1 MHKITV
7 EIEQD
12 GEDIVIQVGEE
23 EGVWLEKVVA
33 GILRKTIDDKTLL
46 LAAKD
51 YKRRESVE
59 QKQSN
64 IKIDGGSYEDGDK
77 V

>member
-7 EIEQD
+7 EIEQC
-12 GEDIVIQVGEE
+12 GEDIVIQVGEVD
-23 EGVWLEKVVA
+23 GNWLEKIVA

-59 QKQSN
+59 QKQSSV
-64 IKIDGGSYEDGDK
+64 KID
-77 V
+77 

>member
-7 EIEQD
+7 EIEQI
-12 GEDIVIQVGEE
+12 GEDINIEVWEE
-23 EGVWLEKVVA
+23 DGNWLEKVVA

-51 YKRRESVE
+51 YNSPRL
-59 QKQSN
+59 
-64 IKIDGGSYEDGDK
+64 
-77 V
+77 

>member
-7 EIEQD
+7 EIEQM
-12 GEDIVIQVGEE
+12 GEDVSIGVLEE
-23 EGVWLEKVVA
+23 DGNWLEKIVA

-51 YKRRESVE
+51 YSKLDNVE
-59 QKQSN
+59 QKQSS
-64 IKIDGGSYEDGDK
+64 IKRD
-77 V
+77 

>member
-7 EIEQD
+7 EIEQM
-12 GEDIVIQVGEE
+12 GEDVSIGVLEE
-23 EGVWLEKVVA
+23 DGNWLEKIVA

-59 QKQSN
+59 QKQSDV
-64 IKIDGGSYEDGDK
+64 KID
-77 V
+77 

>member
-7 EIEQD
+7 EIEQI
-12 GEDIVIQVGEE
+12 GEDINIEVWEE
-23 EGVWLEKVVA
+23 DGNWLEKIVA

-51 YKRRESVE
+51 YKRLENVE
-59 QKQSN
+59 QKQSS
-64 IKIDGGSYEDGDK
+64 IKID
-77 V
+77 

>member
-7 EIEQD
+7 EIEQI
-12 GEDIVIQVGEE
+12 GEDINIEVWEE
-23 EGVWLEKVVA
+23 DGNWLEKVVA

-51 YKRRESVE
+51 YSKLDNVE
-59 QKQSN
+59 QKQSS
-64 IKIDGGSYEDGDK
+64 IKID
-77 V
+77 